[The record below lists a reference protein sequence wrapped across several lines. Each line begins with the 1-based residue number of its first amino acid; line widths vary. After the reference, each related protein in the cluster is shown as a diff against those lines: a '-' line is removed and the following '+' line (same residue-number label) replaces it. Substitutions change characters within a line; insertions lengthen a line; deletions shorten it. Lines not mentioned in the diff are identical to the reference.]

1 MNEQMRE
8 ANMILIKALRKYSHD
23 SFHGYSAREAIEK
36 AKKLMGDSITKS
48 DLNCNGN
55 IEHMT
60 ECGDCQKCH
69 DDYKSFINKNKKKPL
84 YEMTMREQSV
94 MNTATINLIADM
106 GLKNFQNFV
115 KGVL

>member
-1 MNEQMRE
+1 MSKELAE
-8 ANMILIKALRKYSHD
+8 ANVILIKALKKYSHETY
-23 SFHGYSAREAIEK
+23 HGYSAREAIEK
-36 AKKLMGDSITKS
+36 ARKLMGDVLKKE
-48 DLNCNGN
+48 DLNCPGN

-60 ECGDCQKCH
+60 ECGDCAKCH
-69 DDYKSFINKNKKKPL
+69 TDYKNFISKYKNKPM

-94 MNTATINLIADM
+94 MNTATVNLIADM